1 MGRTVGLVRSPGVG
15 GSPKSASV
23 AGLSTSARTSRL
35 APVLRQSSRVSP
47 LELFFDLVF
56 VLALTQCTAAMADD
70 PSWEGLAR
78 AMLILALLWWSWSG
92 YVWLTGTVDPEE
104 GAARLVIFASMAAFL
119 VAALCV
125 PEAFDESALLFACA
139 YATVRVAHLG
149 LYAVASR
156 DDPQLRRSVTM
167 LALSSSVG
175 VALIFGAA
183 FLDGT
188 AQGAL
193 WVAAIAFDY
202 GGPYFFGVE
211 GWRIFPG
218 HFAERFGLIVIIALG
233 ESIVAVGAGLE
244 GDVDALVVIAAVL
257 ATVIAAALWWLYF
270 DVVALVAERRLAAA
284 TPGREQNAI
293 AQHSYAYLHLP
304 MVAGVIL
311 IALGLKKTVGDADE
325 ALKDVP
331 AAALLGG
338 AALYLLA
345 HVAFRWR
352 NVHSIAWHRLAC
364 AIVLLALIPVAT
376 EVDALVAVAFVAG
389 LLVALIVYEATRF
402 AEARDRVRHELAHEP
417 GPPD

>member
-1 MGRTVGLVRSPGVG
+1 MVRSPGVG

>member
-1 MGRTVGLVRSPGVG
+1 MS
-15 GSPKSASV
+15 SA
-23 AGLSTSARTSRL
+23 TPRRPRL
-35 APVLRQSSRVSP
+35 APVLREDARVSP

-56 VLALTQCTAAMADD
+56 VLALTQCTQLMADD

-104 GAARLVIFASMAAFL
+104 GAARLVIFAAMAAFL

-125 PEAFDESALLFACA
+125 PEAFDDRALLFAGA
-139 YATVRVAHLG
+139 YAAVRVAHLG

-175 VALIFGAA
+175 VGLIFGAA

-193 WVAAIAFDY
+193 WVVAIAFDY
-202 GGPYFFGVE
+202 GGPFFFGVE

-244 GDVDALVVIAAVL
+244 GEVDAGVVIAAVL
-257 ATVIAAALWWLYF
+257 ATAIAAALWWLYF
-270 DVVALVAERRLAAA
+270 DVVALVAERRL
-284 TPGREQNAI
+284 
-293 AQHSYAYLHLP
+293 
-304 MVAGVIL
+304 
-311 IALGLKKTVGDADE
+311 
-325 ALKDVP
+325 
-331 AAALLGG
+331 
-338 AALYLLA
+338 
-345 HVAFRWR
+345 
-352 NVHSIAWHRLAC
+352 
-364 AIVLLALIPVAT
+364 
-376 EVDALVAVAFVAG
+376 
-389 LLVALIVYEATRF
+389 
-402 AEARDRVRHELAHEP
+402 
-417 GPPD
+417 